1 MHIDTATKQ
10 IRLKSWADIIKD
22 RNESGLT
29 FDEYCKIHNLSRN
42 SYYHYLRELK
52 KEAVQSPEFIELGAS
67 GHTCRNVPVIVG
79 QEADNDFRTELLIK
93 RGDVDVCINSTT
105 PAILLA
111 KVMKVLRYAE

>member
-1 MHIDTATKQ
+1 M
-10 IRLKSWADIIKD
+10 ADIIKD

-29 FDEYCKIHNLSRN
+29 VDEYCKIHNLSRN

-79 QEADNDFRTELLIK
+79 QEADNERISSHVTSERLLPG
-93 RGDVDVCINSTT
+93 RFSSTQ
-105 PAILLA
+105 L
-111 KVMKVLRYAE
+111 M

>member
-1 MHIDTATKQ
+1 MNIDTATKE

-52 KEAVQSPEFIELGAS
+52 SK
-67 GHTCRNVPVIVG
+67 
-79 QEADNDFRTELLIK
+79 
-93 RGDVDVCINSTT
+93 
-105 PAILLA
+105 
-111 KVMKVLRYAE
+111 